1 MVMHL
6 PQELNGMVWTGTA
19 IWTEGK
25 TMDVAI
31 LHGYNKTMIANVA
44 HGNH

>member
-1 MVMHL
+1 MYL
-6 PQELNGMVWTGTA
+6 LQELNRMVLTGSA

-25 TMDVAI
+25 TIDIEI
-31 LHGYNKTMIANVA
+31 LHGYNKTVIANVA